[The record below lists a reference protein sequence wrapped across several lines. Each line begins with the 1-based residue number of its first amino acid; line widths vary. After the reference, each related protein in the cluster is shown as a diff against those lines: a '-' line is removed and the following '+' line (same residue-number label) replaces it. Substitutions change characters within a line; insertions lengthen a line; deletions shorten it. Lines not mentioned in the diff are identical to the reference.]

1 MAWIPIDGYEEL
13 YSVNEHGE
21 VLSHFNHSNRIL
33 KPRPHK
39 AGYYYV
45 ILYKPNTK
53 PKCLFIHRLVA
64 KAFIENPNGYA
75 VVNHKDMNKHNNCA
89 ENLEWCTTAY
99 NNRHA
104 HGSRVGQYD
113 KFGNKL
119 AEYSSIIVASEMT
132 GILKSNI
139 SHCCSNPKQRTA
151 GGYVWKYERND

>member
-13 YSVNEHGE
+13 YFVNEHGE
-21 VLSHFNHSNRIL
+21 VLSHFNHSQRIL
-33 KPRPHK
+33 KPRIK
-39 AGYYYV
+39 REGYVYV
-45 ILYKPNTK
+45 VLYKPDAK
-53 PKCLFIHRLVA
+53 PKCHLVHRLVA
-64 KAFIENPNGYA
+64 KAFIKNPNNYA
-75 VVNHKDMNKHNNCA
+75 VVNHKDKNRQNNNV

-104 HGSRVGQYD
+104 HGVRVGQYD

-119 AEYSSIIVASEMT
+119 AEYSSIVVASEMT

-139 SHCCSNPKQRTA
+139 GHCCNNPNQRTA